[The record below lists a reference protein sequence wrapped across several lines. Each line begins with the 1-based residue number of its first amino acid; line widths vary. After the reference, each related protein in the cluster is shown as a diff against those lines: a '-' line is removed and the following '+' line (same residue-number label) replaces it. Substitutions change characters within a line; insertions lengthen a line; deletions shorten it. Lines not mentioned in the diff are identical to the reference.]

1 MANMEEKKYTQAD
14 LDKAVDKA
22 KAEAARQKARA
33 DVALQQLQVRWLRN
47 AIEQAMRDTKIYHA
61 SVLTGRCIP

>member
-1 MANMEEKKYTQAD
+1 MEEKKYTQAD
-14 LDKAVDKA
+14 LDRAVGKV
-22 KAEAARQKARA
+22 KAEAARQKARD

-47 AIEQAMRDTKIYHA
+47 AIEQAMRDTKRYHA